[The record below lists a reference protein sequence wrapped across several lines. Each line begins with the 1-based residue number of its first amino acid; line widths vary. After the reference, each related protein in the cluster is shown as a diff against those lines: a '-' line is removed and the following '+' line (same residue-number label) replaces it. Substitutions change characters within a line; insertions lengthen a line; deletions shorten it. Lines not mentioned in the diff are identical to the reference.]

1 MITSLRVLAAWSAFA
16 ALGWAILGG
25 FGFLAFFV
33 VQRGLA

>member
-16 ALGWAILGG
+16 LLGWAIIGG
-25 FGFLAFFV
+25 LAFLAVFC